1 MIHVLKRLFDPKDS
15 GYTLA
20 KDDIPWE
27 IRPRP
32 ERIVAIGDVHGDLA
46 GLACILR
53 SRGLISK
60 KGRWRGG
67 DTQLVLNG
75 DLVGGKNARVLLHF
89 ILRLSQEA
97 TDEGGRIDALLG
109 NHDVRVFS
117 KKYQKRL
124 GKTLFQQLPVTGAWG
139 ESPKAAFEGDTAYAR
154 FLRERNALLK
164 IGSNVFAH
172 GGLNAW
178 AFRHHPRRI
187 NATIRAWI
195 RFWQGVDVEPNPRT
209 EWVALGPNVDFETDS
224 DGPLWTTSFKA
235 NKQNQAEKESR
246 DGSLDSG
253 ELSKLLRKYKAE
265 RLILGHAPTPSS
277 EILLFHP
284 YYGEKVV
291 MIDTRLSDRK
301 KGRLSCLEITAE
313 GLEGHYPKRTSF
325 GEEMQEREV
334 ARIRK
339 RKKKAQG

>member
-1 MIHVLKRLFDPKDS
+1 MITWFKRAFGVGVGS
-15 GYTLA
+15 GALP

-27 IRPRP
+27 ITPPP
-32 ERIVAIGDVHGDLA
+32 ERILAIGDVHGDLG

-53 SRGLISK
+53 DRGLISK

-67 DTQLVLNG
+67 ETQLVLNG

-89 ILRLSQEA
+89 ILRLSEEA
-97 TDEGGRIDALLG
+97 AEEGGRIDALLG

-117 KKYQKRL
+117 KQYQKRL
-124 GKTLFQQLPVTGAWG
+124 GKTLFQVLPVTGAWG
-139 ESPKAAFEGDTAYAR
+139 ESPRAAFEGDTAFAK

-164 IGSNVFAH
+164 IGPNFFAH

-195 RFWQGVDVEPNPRT
+195 RFWQGVDMEPDPRT
-209 EWVALGPNVDFETDS
+209 EWVALGPNVEFATES
-224 DGPLWTTSFKA
+224 AGPLWTTSFKA
-235 NKQNQAEKESR
+235 KKPEENEETR
-246 DGSLDSG
+246 EGSLDSE
-253 ELSKLLRKYKAE
+253 ELARLLRKYKAR

-284 YYGEKVV
+284 YYGERVI
-291 MIDTRLSDRK
+291 MIDTRLSDPG
-301 KGRLSCLEITAE
+301 KGRLSCLEISGD
-313 GLEGHYPKRTSF
+313 GLEPHYAKRTSF

-334 ARIRK
+334 KRIRK
-339 RKKKAQG
+339 GKKKRR